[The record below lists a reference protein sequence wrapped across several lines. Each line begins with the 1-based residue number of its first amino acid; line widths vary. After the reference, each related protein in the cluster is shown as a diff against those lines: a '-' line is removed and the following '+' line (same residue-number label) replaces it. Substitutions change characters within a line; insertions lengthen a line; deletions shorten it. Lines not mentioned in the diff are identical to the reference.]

1 MDSLPLFVSA
11 VSSEYFVKQQQPN
24 IFWSSSEMKVLS
36 SLHCVASGVSPGRIY
51 GNLYISGWV
60 YFISSCLVR
69 VSGLTCAGDLG
80 GDGVL
85 FWNSCCDYYFGLSYT
100 VSNVSTEA
108 LSWDISIGWV
118 VRMDVEDT

>member
-1 MDSLPLFVSA
+1 MPLMDSLPLFVAA

-60 YFISSCLVR
+60 
-69 VSGLTCAGDLG
+69 
-80 GDGVL
+80 
-85 FWNSCCDYYFGLSYT
+85 
-100 VSNVSTEA
+100 
-108 LSWDISIGWV
+108 
-118 VRMDVEDT
+118 